1 MEDSLLVFYR
11 RSVSRSTGLIATYR
25 ADCVFLP
32 SILFRVV
39 PSVVASLIW
48 FQPESPRWLLS
59 QGRTEEAR
67 VSLRRLR
74 RGNDEEVEIELQT
87 IIQALEKERAAQ
99 RGANATYW
107 DIFKGTNAKR
117 TMISVLTGFFQQA
130 TGQVFSS
137 LYGPV
142 IVSQLG
148 AMPTFT
154 FTLVNTALGFV
165 AQLFVSCLDRFS
177 LRQQLTKAGAAQ
189 MMPIDLALQR

>member
-1 MEDSLLVFYR
+1 MEDPVLVFHF
-11 RSVSRSTGLIATYR
+11 RSVSRSIGVSGVARTECGSLASPFFM
-25 ADCVFLP
+25 A
-32 SILFRVV
+32 V

-59 QGRTEEAR
+59 KGRTEEAR
-67 VSLRRLR
+67 ASLRKLC
-74 RGNDEEVEIELQT
+74 RGNNEEVEVELEA
-87 IIQALEKERAAQ
+87 IMVALEKERTAQ
-99 RGANATYW
+99 HGANAVYW

-154 FTLVNTALGFV
+154 FTLVNTALAFV
-165 AQLFVSCLDRFS
+165 AQLFVCRPAGMISQEGS
-177 LRQQLTKAGAAQ
+177 LIAITLH
-189 MMPIDLALQR
+189 PQRL